1 MARNYLQIGDMYK
14 HLKNPQKYLSENKVI
29 TARSGWEI
37 QFIMKFLDRR
47 SDVVNWSSEDF
58 FINYFYPVDG
68 KVHRYFPDILMSV
81 RTKEGKIVEHLI
93 EIKPEAERFPPKVPK
108 RQNKAY
114 KERVNTFIKNQVKWK
129 AAEAWCESER
139 KKGRVIFFSVLTE
152 KDFPFT

>member
-1 MARNYLQIGDMYK
+1 VARNYLQIGDMYK

-47 SDVVNWSSEDF
+47 SDVVN
-58 FINYFYPVDG
+58 YPVDG